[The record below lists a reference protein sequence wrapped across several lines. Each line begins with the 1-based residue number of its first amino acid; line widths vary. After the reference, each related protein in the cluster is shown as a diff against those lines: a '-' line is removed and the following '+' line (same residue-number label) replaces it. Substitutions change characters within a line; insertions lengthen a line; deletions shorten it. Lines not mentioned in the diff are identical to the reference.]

1 MTFNVRFRP
10 PKQPANGKDYVS
22 CRISHFLA
30 ARAGAGGGVYCQ
42 SARPTQWSIGAGG
55 SSALQWLKVPSNREG
70 AGERRH
76 KQQQGWHWAEG
87 PPGSSARQ
95 LATGE
100 SLNRRIV
107 LDRSGAAPVRL
118 RRLCYIP

>member
-1 MTFNVRFRP
+1 MSRNP
-10 PKQPANGKDYVS
+10 LQ
-22 CRISHFLA
+22 SHFLA
-30 ARAGAGGGVYCQ
+30 ARAEPGEVW
-42 SARPTQWSIGAGG
+42 PTQWSTGAGG

-100 SLNRRIV
+100 SQSTNRARPERGCTSKAPSALLHSV
-107 LDRSGAAPVRL
+107 AFRFALPTLAASL
-118 RRLCYIP
+118 SAL